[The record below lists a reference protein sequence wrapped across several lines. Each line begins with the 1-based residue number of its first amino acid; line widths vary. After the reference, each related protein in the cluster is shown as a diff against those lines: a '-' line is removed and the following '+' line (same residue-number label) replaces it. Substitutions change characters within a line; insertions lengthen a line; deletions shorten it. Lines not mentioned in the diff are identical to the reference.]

1 MDVLGGNHLVAI
13 AGTLGLLPL
22 WVTSEIE
29 IHKGRSMNW
38 LLSKFFPD
46 KNVRSKS
53 KVDDVISNIM
63 AALKTRSDNKYSR

>member
-29 IHKGRSMNW
+29 IHKGQLMNW

-46 KNVRSKS
+46 KNV
-53 KVDDVISNIM
+53 
-63 AALKTRSDNKYSR
+63 